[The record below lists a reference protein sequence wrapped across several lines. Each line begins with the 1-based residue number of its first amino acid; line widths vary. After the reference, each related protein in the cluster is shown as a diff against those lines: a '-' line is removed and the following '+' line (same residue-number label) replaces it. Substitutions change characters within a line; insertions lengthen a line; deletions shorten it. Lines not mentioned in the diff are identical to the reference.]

1 MLPLSE
7 VWPQLFTGDQLRVFV
22 ETQVRPPS
30 SAFVAGADLVR
41 SLTR

>member
-7 VWPQLFTGDQLRVFV
+7 VWSQLLSDQFRVFV

-30 SAFVAGADLVR
+30 SAFVAGAD
-41 SLTR
+41 